1 MALNWDVTQNV
12 NAYREISRE
21 EYQMSERRGIMDR
34 PRYEDAD
41 SGKYYEMTTECNML
55 IYLLG
60 VTIGIPELN
69 EDNWER
75 VYNRIH
81 LMEMSNGGTFLYRLN
96 PKTQK
101 AESYAFTKKMVWD
114 NVGIKTNGSILTSK
128 QFKSKLS
135 DAMIGELEV

>member
-1 MALNWDVTQNV
+1 MALNWDVKQNV

-21 EYQMSERRGIMDR
+21 EYETSDR
-34 PRYEDAD
+34 SIFALPRYEDAD

-81 LMEMSNGGTFLYRLN
+81 LMELSNGGTFLYR
-96 PKTQK
+96 
-101 AESYAFTKKMVWD
+101 
-114 NVGIKTNGSILTSK
+114 
-128 QFKSKLS
+128 
-135 DAMIGELEV
+135 